1 MTTPL
6 PPVRLFALA
15 TAVIVLSLYL
25 AQPLVG
31 MIGPSLG
38 LSPAAAGLI
47 TTLTLAGYAL
57 GLFLLVPLCDLV
69 ENRALVLVTL
79 AVHVA
84 ALTMAA
90 CIDTPAVFLTA
101 SLLVGLSACAIQMLI
116 PMAAAMTVEARR
128 GQVIG
133 NVMSG
138 LLLGVMLS
146 RPLASLV
153 AGRLGWHAVYG
164 LLAAAVA
171 LLLVALMWALPRRR
185 PVGDHRYVQLIAS
198 LWGLLREEAVLR
210 RHATTAALCFA
221 AFNAF
226 WSTVALQLARA
237 PLSLGN
243 TGIALFALASISGA
257 VSAPI
262 AGRLGDRGKTRLA
275 TRAAHVG
282 VVAGLVLAGLAGMP
296 WAMAHIPPALLL
308 MLLGL
313 AAILLDA
320 GTIADQ
326 ALGRRA
332 INLLR
337 PEARGRINGLYTG
350 LFFLG
355 GAAGSAVA
363 GLAWVLAGWS
373 GVCLVALAFALAA
386 CVAGHAGTAGR
397 ASLAHS
403 SATSMPGNSTSV

>member
-1 MTTPL
+1 MASEARGQHV

-47 TTLTLAGYAL
+47 ATLTLGGYAL
-57 GLFLLVPLCDLV
+57 GLFLLVPLCDVV
-69 ENRALVLVTL
+69 ENRALVLTTL
-79 AVHVA
+79 SVHVVALIA
-84 ALTMAA
+84 ASCIAA
-90 CIDTPAVFLTA
+90 PSAFLLA
-101 SLLVGLSACAIQMLI
+101 SLLVGMSACAIQMLI
-116 PMAAAMTVEARR
+116 PMAAAMTLEAQR

-133 NVMSG
+133 NIMSG

-153 AGRLGWHAVYG
+153 AGRFGWHAVYA

-171 LLLVALMWALPRRR
+171 LLLPALMRTLPVHR
-185 PVGDHRYVQLIAS
+185 PAGGRNYFQLIAS
-198 LWGLLREEAVLR
+198 LWHLLREEPVLR
-210 RHATTAALCFA
+210 RRAITAALCFA

-226 WSTVALQLARA
+226 WSTVALLLARA
-237 PLSLGN
+237 PFSLGS
-243 TGIALFALASISGA
+243 TGIAVFALVSVSGA

-262 AGRLGDRGKTRLA
+262 AGRLGDRGHARLA
-275 TRAAHVG
+275 TRAAHIC
-282 VVAGLVLAGLAGMP
+282 VVAGLLLAWLAGSP
-296 WAMAHIPPALLL
+296 WAMTHIAPMLSLALLSA
-308 MLLGL
+308 

-337 PEARGRINGLYTG
+337 PEARGRVNGLYTG
-350 LFFLG
+350 VFFVG
-355 GAAGSAVA
+355 GAAGSA
-363 GLAWVLAGWS
+363 LAGPAWAMADWNGVAVMALIFACAASVS
-373 GVCLVALAFALAA
+373 GA
-386 CVAGHAGTAGR
+386 R
-397 ASLAHS
+397 R
-403 SATSMPGNSTSV
+403 